1 MTKSKEGKINK
12 EYQYKLKVIGA
23 MDLYGLN
30 RETAEQ
36 LSKDVEDLLAIERE
50 KTVKE
55 REKETL
61 NKLRRWLKGR
71 KICIHDKDLV
81 RNWINSQQLKP

>member
-1 MTKSKEGKINK
+1 MTNLNKQLKEEINRIIGHDDVDCSDGCCYCDLPEKIN
-12 EYQYKLKVIGA
+12 QLLTLFDQKL
-23 MDLYGLN
+23 
-30 RETAEQ
+30 
-36 LSKDVEDLLAIERE
+36 
-50 KTVKE
+50 KE